1 MAKIG
6 RTERY
11 SKKSIGMAVQPQ
23 DWEKVEQSHEE
34 DLSSIIER
42 TPHFEGYPMPEEYQH
57 LFSGDETYE
66 GAGPIEGLSK
76 KMVHDLPVG
85 EDTER
90 LMTKPY
96 HPAPLRKSWIE
107 NPTQGWA
114 TLASKAIY
122 NAADLGDISEKVYT
136 HSHQDVPVVV
146 HHFSKG
152 YNSVYDLVDEKNKN
166 PDLTNAPIQRSVNPL
181 QVMQIAV
188 MDFLM
193 GNNDRHS
200 NNLMVSDHKDQ
211 QGYHSLLAIDHDN
224 NFQYVKPLSS
234 ISLREKTRDL
244 TKPTGIEADSP
255 ANFVQKSALGT
266 ALKAAPA
273 TEKKTRKL
281 FHDWWVEHADGIRS
295 AFEQQ
300 SQQITDPDIKEH
312 IQKNFDRRFQ
322 MIQKWSEPDTEN
334 NFESTG
340 FFDESYPH
348 VARIVPKPKT
358 PAEVVK
364 QIKAR
369 MPTNDP
375 ASAIKVIAEAFK
387 KPREKK
393 VTKKLVDLF
402 NSLVDDL
409 HALDLVD
416 LYDNIRNKNLKIGDE
431 SLEYA
436 LLYWVTQNYDR
447 RAAKE
452 LVKYDKGTGKI
463 SPQWIYILKQLGG
476 IK

>member
-1 MAKIG
+1 M
-6 RTERY
+6 
-11 SKKSIGMAVQPQ
+11 SIHPK
-23 DWEKVEQSHEE
+23 DWEQVEQSHEE
-34 DLSSIIER
+34 DFSSIIER
-42 TPHFEGYPMPEEYQH
+42 TPHFENYPMPEEYRN
-57 LFSGDETYE
+57 LFSDEEVYE
-66 GAGPIEGLSK
+66 GAGPIEGQTK
-76 KMVHDLPVG
+76 KMVHDFPVG
-85 EDTER
+85 EDAER

-96 HPAPLRKSWIE
+96 HPTPLRKSWIE

-114 TLASKAIY
+114 TLASKVIY
-122 NAADLGDISEKVYT
+122 DAAGLGDVSEKVYT
-136 HSHQDVPVVV
+136 HSHQGVPLVV
-146 HHFSKG
+146 HHFTKG
-152 YNSVYDLVDEKNKN
+152 YNSIYDLMDEKNKN
-166 PDLTNAPIQRSVNPL
+166 PDLVNAPIQRSVNPL
-181 QVMQIAV
+181 QVMQIAT

-193 GNNDRHS
+193 SNNDRHS
-200 NNLMVSDHKDQ
+200 NNLMVSGNKDS

-224 NFQYVKPLSS
+224 NFQYTKPLSA
-234 ISLREKTRDL
+234 IGLRERTRDL
-244 TKPTGIEADSP
+244 DNPSAAIEADTP
-255 ANFVQKSALGT
+255 ATFINKSALGT

-273 TEKKTRKL
+273 TEKKTRKA
-281 FHDWWVEHADGIRS
+281 FHDWWIEHADGIRS

-300 SQQITDPDIKEH
+300 SQQIIDPEIKEH

-322 MIQKWSEPDTEN
+322 MIQKWAEPDTEN

-348 VARIVPKPKT
+348 VARIIPKPKT
-358 PAEVVK
+358 SAEVVK

-436 LLYWVTQNYDR
+436 LLYWVIQNYNR

-463 SPQWIYILKQLGG
+463 SPQWIFILKQLGG